1 MTTCSTAQIDSMPT
15 SSAVRARCA
24 RLSGKPKGPAL
35 AYISP
40 NFMPGPIV
48 ENAARDK
55 GCGPRPGGPG
65 GGTVRDLARR
75 TAGQERLGARD
86 ALRIGLSLR
95 DLERTLRLGVRLSLR
110 PAGTERPD
118 EIEPGAEIVGIDLQR
133 AAEQPL
139 GLLRV
144 TTQQTRR
151 VEQQGALAGQRV
163 REVRRQLEGAIDLAT
178 EPAEVDQRSD
188 AEAGAAHLPP
198 EAAEDGEVREGVPLV
213 IGDGSFGTRER
224 AIEHRRPL
232 GLRRVV
238 GPVAERERLARR
250 RRARWIGGPRETQ
263 RGEDECGE
271 AMHPPTLAGAAHRTN
286 ASLVAAVEG
295 VDRCARV
302 DDLGGVTE
310 RRPGGR
316 RREPLEGVV
325 PTVLHPEV
333 GR

>member
-110 PAGTERPD
+110 PAGTERP
-118 EIEPGAEIVGIDLQR
+118 
-133 AAEQPL
+133 
-139 GLLRV
+139 
-144 TTQQTRR
+144 
-151 VEQQGALAGQRV
+151 
-163 REVRRQLEGAIDLAT
+163 
-178 EPAEVDQRSD
+178 AEVDQRSD

-213 IGDGSFGTRER
+213 IGDRSFGTRER

-286 ASLVAAVEG
+286 AS
-295 VDRCARV
+295 
-302 DDLGGVTE
+302 
-310 RRPGGR
+310 
-316 RREPLEGVV
+316 
-325 PTVLHPEV
+325 
-333 GR
+333 

>member
-133 AAEQPL
+133 AAE
-139 GLLRV
+139 
-144 TTQQTRR
+144 
-151 VEQQGALAGQRV
+151 
-163 REVRRQLEGAIDLAT
+163 
-178 EPAEVDQRSD
+178 
-188 AEAGAAHLPP
+188 
-198 EAAEDGEVREGVPLV
+198 
-213 IGDGSFGTRER
+213 
-224 AIEHRRPL
+224 RPL

-295 VDRCARV
+295 VDRVARV
-302 DDLGGVTE
+302 DDVGGVTE

-316 RREPLEGVV
+316 RREPVEGVV

-333 GR
+333 GRPGARPQREQPQRRPRTHRGVHPDPPIVASRARNLADRRAIRTSVCNRRAPAGESLSPVIPLVPPRPPPWEGKSVHHGTCGARGKGTAH